1 MNSFGGK
8 TQDNTNKPIRFVTS
22 KALTILSIFVFFD
35 LFLKLWDKNSI
46 TTWIIFKMKDNKFEM
61 FFILFLVRRLFNEM
75 GFLSDRL
82 PRFLHLTSQ
91 LTTSRPLP
99 SQKGWIPQ
107 RYKIFKTSHFVQN
120 WSDSGSTHAQHI
132 ALSKLIVQNIF
143 SQENIMSN
151 KLRPPMVKFDFQTL
165 DIEKHEHAFIIEK
178 YY

>member
-1 MNSFGGK
+1 MIWFCRK
-8 TQDNTNKPIRFVTS
+8 TLDNANKPIRFVTS
-22 KALTILSIFVFFD
+22 KALTILSIFFFFD
-35 LFLKLWDKNSI
+35 LFSRLRHKNFI
-46 TTWIIFKMKDNKFEM
+46 TTWIIFKKKDNKFEM

-75 GFLSDRL
+75 RFLSDRL

-132 ALSKLIVQNIF
+132 ALSHLIVQNIF

-151 KLRPPMVKFDFQTL
+151 KLWPHMVKFGFQTL
-165 DIEKHEHAFIIEK
+165 DIEKHEHSFIIAK